1 MHRLEAC
8 DVLRLKA
15 FRALLHFKLH
25 RLTFIQRL
33 ISFLLNCGEVH
44 EHIFS
49 RLTLDEPV
57 TLRSIEPLNCSLF
70 LHC

>member
-15 FRALLHFKLH
+15 FRALLDFKLH

-33 ISFLLNCGEVH
+33 ITFLLNCREVY
-44 EHIFS
+44 EYVFS
-49 RLTLDEPV
+49 RLALDEPV
-57 TLRSIEPLNCSLF
+57 TLRSIEPLYCSLF